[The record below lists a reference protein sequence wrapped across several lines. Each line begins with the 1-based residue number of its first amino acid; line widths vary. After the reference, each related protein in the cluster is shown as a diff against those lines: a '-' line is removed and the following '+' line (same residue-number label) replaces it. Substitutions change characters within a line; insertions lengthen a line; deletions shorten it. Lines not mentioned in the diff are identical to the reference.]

1 MLISVIVSTY
11 NWPEALN
18 LCLSSLLAQE
28 DRYFEIVIADDGSNK
43 DTKDLIDAYIAQ
55 SGDIKIYHA
64 YQEDHGFR
72 LSAIRNK
79 ATLASNGGY
88 LIFLDG
94 DCAVRPSFIKNHRKL
109 MQHGHFVAGN
119 RVLISEQFTCTIF
132 NKKIGFYNNGLLYF
146 FIRWLQRDINRL
158 IPLITLPLGCLR
170 TLQTDK
176 WCKVLG
182 CNIGVYKNDVL
193 LVNGFDE
200 IYYGWGYEDSD
211 FAIRLINA
219 GIKRKEGRFCVPVLH
234 LWHTI
239 NTRHKKDV
247 NYQRMI
253 GRSKDKSFI
262 KAEQGISQYG
272 SAPTTRAIAA
282 GHEPE
287 NSPTFFNTPT

>member
-11 NWPEALN
+11 NWPEALD

-28 DRYFEIVIADDGSNK
+28 DRYFEIIIADDGSTE
-43 DTKDLIDAYIAQ
+43 DTRRLIDAYITKA
-55 SGDIKIYHA
+55 DEIKIYHA
-64 YQEDHGFR
+64 YQEDQGFR

-94 DCAVRPSFIKNHRKL
+94 DCIVRPSFIKNHRKL
-109 MQHGHFVAGN
+109 MRHKHFVAGN
-119 RVLISEQFTCTIF
+119 RVLIGEQFTNTIF
-132 NKKIGFYNNGLLYF
+132 TNERAFYKNNLYYF
-146 FIRWLQRDINRL
+146 FLHWLKRDINRL
-158 IPLITLPLGCLR
+158 IPLIKLPLGCLR
-170 TLQTDK
+170 TLQADR
-176 WCKVLG
+176 WSKVLG

-193 LVNGFDE
+193 LINGFDE

-234 LWHTI
+234 LWHAI
-239 NTRHKKDV
+239 NARHKKDI

-262 KAEQGISQYG
+262 KAEQGISQY
-272 SAPTTRAIAA
+272 SQ
-282 GHEPE
+282 
-287 NSPTFFNTPT
+287 